1 MIEFYAELNDIQTE
15 NGHRPLLSDVLSTV
29 NIAVSGLSLFL
40 MKTNHNHVMS

>member
-1 MIEFYAELNDIQTE
+1 MIEFYDELNYVQTE

-40 MKTNHNHVMS
+40 MKINHNHIMS